1 MWLLK
6 TEPSAYSFEDLEK
19 DVRTVWDGIAN
30 PAALKNLRQMKA
42 GDRIFVY
49 HTGNAKAVV
58 GLARVVRE
66 AYPDPA
72 GSDPKRVVIDIEREA
87 RLETPVALAELKS
100 LPSFAGSPLV
110 RQGRLS
116 VVPLSK
122 AQWQA
127 IEKRGTPR
135 VARGRAR

>member
-6 TEPSAYSFEDLEK
+6 TEPSAYSYEELER
-19 DVRTVWDGIAN
+19 DVRTVWDGISN

-42 GDRIFVY
+42 GDRVFIY

-58 GLARVVRE
+58 GLARVVRA

-72 GSDPKRVVIDIEREA
+72 GTDPKRVVIDVEREA
-87 RLETPVALAELKS
+87 RLERPVSLAELKS

-122 AQWQA
+122 SQWQA
-127 IEKRGTPR
+127 IDK
-135 VARGRAR
+135 RGRAR